1 VQVEGHTHDDPLVP
15 VSRVTTPASLSA
27 TQFQDLTDIPPEL
40 EWFANLTNANTR
52 RAYQQDIKDFQA
64 FAGLRQPEAFR
75 DVTRAHVIAWRQQLI
90 RQGLANDTIR
100 RKLAALSSL
109 YANLCDRHAV
119 LHNPVLRVKRPRS
132 MNREGVTPALGDHQA
147 RMLLQAPSSETFKGK
162 RDRAILATLLYHGLR
177 CEELCTLK
185 VGDIH
190 QREGVPHLR
199 VEGKGD
205 KVRYLPLHVLAQ
217 RLITAYLDASGHA
230 GDLHGP
236 LFRPVKNNR
245 TRTLAKP
252 LHPASVYHNIV
263 KHYAGER
270 GLTDVIPGLCVHSLR
285 AAAATNALAH
295 EADIAKVQEWLG
307 HADTSTT
314 RMYDKRQSRPEDSPT
329 FKVRY

>member
-1 VQVEGHTHDDPLVP
+1 MVTAPVP
-15 VSRVTTPASLSA
+15 VTPPLSPIPLTA
-27 TQFQDLTDIPPEL
+27 AQFQSLAEIPPEL
-40 EWFANLTNANTR
+40 EWFANLTNPHTR
-52 RAYQQDIKDFQA
+52 RAYQQDIRDFQA
-64 FAGLRQPEAFR
+64 CAGLRRPEQFR
-75 DVTRAHVIAWRQQLI
+75 NVTRAHVIAWRQQLA
-90 RQGLANDTIR
+90 RQALANDTIR
-100 RKLAALSSL
+100 RKLAALSSF
-109 YANLCDRHAV
+109 YAYLCERHAV
-119 LHNPVLRVKRPRS
+119 LHNPVLGVKRPRS

-147 RMLLQAPSSETFKGK
+147 RMLLETPSAETLKGK

-185 VGDIH
+185 VGDIQ

-217 RLITAYLDASGHA
+217 RLTTAYMQASGHA

-236 LFRPVKNNR
+236 LFWPVKNNR
-245 TRTLAKP
+245 TGTLAKP

-263 KHYAGER
+263 RRYAGEL

-285 AAAATNALAH
+285 ATAATNALQH

-307 HADTSTT
+307 HADISTT
-314 RMYDKRQSRPEDSPT
+314 RMYDKRQSRLEDSPT